1 MLKATFFFASGQ
13 KTWRY
18 IWQKL
23 MDTAAKAGIDALKTV
38 SKRVVQKTATAT
50 VDLIENKIADKI
62 KQNKEKEE
70 DNEANLHTSRKTST
84 NY

>member
-1 MLKATFFFASGQ
+1 ML
-13 KTWRY
+13 
-18 IWQKL
+18 
-23 MDTAAKAGIDALKTV
+23 KAGIDALKTV

>member
-1 MLKATFFFASGQ
+1 
-13 KTWRY
+13 
-18 IWQKL
+18 
-23 MDTAAKAGIDALKTV
+23 MDNAAKAGIDALKTV

>member
-1 MLKATFFFASGQ
+1 
-13 KTWRY
+13 
-18 IWQKL
+18 

-62 KQNKEKEE
+62 KQNK
-70 DNEANLHTSRKTST
+70 
-84 NY
+84 